1 MLDWPPRGQ
10 LSSAKLFLSPKSVS
24 VRLVVPVT
32 VPLQL
37 EVVAPGAPVDPETL
51 VPLVPADD
59 DVVATPPNRGH
70 ALSEL

>member
-1 MLDWPPRGQ
+1 M
-10 LSSAKLFLSPKSVS
+10 SVS

-37 EVVAPGAPVDPETL
+37 EVVAPVAPVDPETL

-59 DVVATPPNRGH
+59 DVLATPPNRGH